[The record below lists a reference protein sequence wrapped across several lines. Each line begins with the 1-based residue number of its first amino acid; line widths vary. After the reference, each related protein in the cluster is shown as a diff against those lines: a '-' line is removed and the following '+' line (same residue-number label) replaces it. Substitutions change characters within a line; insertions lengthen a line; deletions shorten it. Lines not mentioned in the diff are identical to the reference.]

1 MMIISLMKEYER
13 TDMDNVVQSKIVN
26 DMVRKLEIES
36 NARLTSVDRSV
47 ETSKKVANVI
57 QHLITK
63 ENILMVTQD
72 AKIKN
77 DRYLSLNINVEMNN
91 AANILEGEGATTHAT
106 Y

>member
-13 TDMDNVVQSKIVN
+13 SDMDNVVQSKIVN
-26 DMVRKLEIES
+26 DMVRKIEIES
-36 NARLTSVDRSV
+36 NARMTSVDRSV

-72 AKIKN
+72 SRIKN